1 MKWEYQTVKLGVV
14 GVWGIKFD
22 ADEAQNFSND
32 LGAQGWELVSAL
44 SVNEAAG
51 RSKEIVFIFKRPLGE

>member
-14 GVWGIKFD
+14 GTWGVSFD
-22 ADEAQNFSND
+22 TDEAQNFTND
-32 LGAQGWELVSAL
+32 LGAEGWELVSSF

-51 RSKEIVFIFKRPLGE
+51 RSKEVIFIFKRPLNE